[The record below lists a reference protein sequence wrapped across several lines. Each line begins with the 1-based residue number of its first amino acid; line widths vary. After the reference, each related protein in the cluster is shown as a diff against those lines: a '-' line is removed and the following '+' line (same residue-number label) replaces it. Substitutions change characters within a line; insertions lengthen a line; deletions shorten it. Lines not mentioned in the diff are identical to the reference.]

1 MVGVIPVLLF
11 DFVEK
16 NWGKSAVSEIKLQ
29 AGMSDDKE
37 FRLDTYYPDEEWRR
51 IFKATVAVLQ
61 MDSEELETVFAR
73 YCGEDLVIRF
83 AGFLKGVNSARDVIT
98 RQPKIHNF
106 IGSSVQDSEA
116 RQAISDK
123 FRLEEKPD
131 ETIMHYV
138 SPNQLC
144 TFYRGLAQW
153 VADYFGEKIQI
164 KELHCLKQGA
174 AECEI
179 HVKYLGKKEPRG

>member
-1 MVGVIPVLLF
+1 MIGLIPALLF

-16 NWGKSAVSEIKLQ
+16 NWDASMVSKIKHQAGVSEN
-29 AGMSDDKE
+29 KE
-37 FRLDTYYPDEEWRR
+37 FRLDTYYPDEEWRSL
-51 IFKATVAVLQ
+51 FKAAVTILK
-61 MDSEELETVFAR
+61 MDPDEVEIAFAR

-83 AGFLKGVNSARDVIT
+83 SGFLKGANSARDVIT

-106 IGSSVQDSEA
+106 IGSSVQDVQS

-123 FRLEEKPD
+123 FRLEDRPD

-138 SPNQLC
+138 SSNQLC
-144 TFYRGLAQW
+144 LFYQGLAQW
-153 VADYFGEKIQI
+153 VADYFNETIQMS
-164 KELHCLKQGA
+164 EPHCLKRGA